1 MCDPSTTGMSSD
13 MAQDETGV
21 GALVKKKLA
30 SLCSERVVWD
40 MRQCARNVRKYS
52 HIAQWLSSLINFKIR
67 Y

>member
-30 SLCSERVVWD
+30 SLCSERVV
-40 MRQCARNVRKYS
+40 
-52 HIAQWLSSLINFKIR
+52 
-67 Y
+67 